1 MLTEEELMERLREYG
16 KRFKNHISEKEWDK
30 AKNIYNIALEVSVF
44 MQISKE
50 HMDELFG
57 AYTRDDT
64 PLGNGI
70 FRKDDVMRVGLEC
83 CIRRNRAY
91 EDQACRKRGIPLDHV
106 QYYSDREY
114 CARCGG
120 TGK

>member
-1 MLTEEELMERLREYG
+1 MRELWELFWTFAKMSAITFGGGAAMLPLLQRELVEKRQWVTEEELMERLREYG

-57 AYTRDDT
+57 FPFKNKT
-64 PLGNGI
+64 
-70 FRKDDVMRVGLEC
+70 FEK
-83 CIRRNRAY
+83 RN
-91 EDQACRKRGIPLDHV
+91 
-106 QYYSDREY
+106 
-114 CARCGG
+114 
-120 TGK
+120 